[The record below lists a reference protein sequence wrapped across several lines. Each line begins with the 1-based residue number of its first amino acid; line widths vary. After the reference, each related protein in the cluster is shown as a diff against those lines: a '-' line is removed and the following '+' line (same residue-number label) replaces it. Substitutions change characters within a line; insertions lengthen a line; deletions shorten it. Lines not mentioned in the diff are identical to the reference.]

1 MVHYLPAVR
10 YDHLSVLCELMPL
23 ALPSLAACV
32 QTLNH
37 GQFSAEAQSKVA
49 ETLGIC
55 SVEVEAM
62 GR

>member
-1 MVHYLPAVR
+1 MVHYFPTVR

-37 GQFSAEAQSKVA
+37 GQFNAEAQSKVT

-62 GR
+62 ER